1 MKKRDK
7 FSQLIIVT
15 ALLLLQLSILSGCAA
30 RRTITPDMPY
40 WKDADRKDIP
50 EPEGRDPGL
59 AWTSIKRSTFDQVR
73 QGINVER
80 NFRIISSNR
89 IESHNINSF
98 DEVPNS
104 TWFTNRHG
112 LFELSPEEIFQG
124 PVIGDGPDTAGAW
137 EVFRPKVGGAT
148 PGFWIKDSRGDQYI
162 IKFDPKGYPEMS
174 TAAAAMA
181 SRYFH
186 ACGYNVPE
194 ETIVY
199 WRQEKL
205 KIKPGATIK
214 ENGVK
219 REFTRADLDKIL
231 SDVEKEENGT
241 IRSLASR
248 IIEGKIKGPFSYS
261 GKRRDDPNDWCSHQN
276 RRELR
281 ALYVFA
287 SLVNHYD
294 TKDQN
299 TLDAYIEE
307 DGRHFLKHYL
317 IDFGST
323 FGADGTGPKPAIKGY
338 ANFVDL
344 RDMLV
349 STLTLG
355 LKTWGWEGG
364 GGVEHRS
371 IGYFE
376 SQIFQADKFDPIL
389 PNPAFEEMTYADAFW
404 AAKIVMSFDEE
415 DLRALIRAGKYSD
428 VQAEKYLLKTLL
440 ERQQKIGRHWFSK
453 VNPLDEFDFVNNDGA
468 IFIDFADLAVRHG
481 FEFEDETQYKYSVKY
496 KHQQK
501 LESPEFSSSQFVIS
515 EADVKILAESYSA
528 ATADNSDS
536 HLYEVLIST
545 KRGDS
550 YWTKDTALWLW
561 YHPDKNSFQ
570 LVGIEHRS

>member
-1 MKKRDK
+1 MKKNNK
-7 FSQLIIVT
+7 FSQLSIVI
-15 ALLLLQLSILSGCAA
+15 ALLLFLISMFSGCAA
-30 RRTITPDMPY
+30 RRAITPDMPY

-50 EPEGRDPGL
+50 EPKERDPAL
-59 AWTSIKRSTFDQVR
+59 AWTSINRSAFDQLK
-73 QGINVER
+73 QGVDVER
-80 NFRIISSNR
+80 NLRILSSNR
-89 IESHNINSF
+89 KESHNINSY

-124 PVIGDGPDTAGAW
+124 PVIGDGPDTSGIW

-148 PGFWIKDSRGDQYI
+148 PGFWIKDSKGDQYI
-162 IKFDPKGYPEMS
+162 IKFDPVGYPEMS

-199 WRQEKL
+199 WRPEKL
-205 KIKPGATIK
+205 NIKPGATIK
-214 ENGVK
+214 DYGVK
-219 REFTRADLDKIL
+219 REFTRADLDEICSEVHK
-231 SDVEKEENGT
+231 EKNGT
-241 IRSLASR
+241 IRSLASK
-248 IIEGKIKGPFSYS
+248 ILAGKIKGPFSYS
-261 GKRRDDPNDWCSHQN
+261 GRRKDDPNDWCNHHN

-287 SLVNHYD
+287 SFINHYD

-299 TLDAYIEE
+299 TLDTYVEE
-307 DGRHFLKHYL
+307 DGKHFLKHYL

-323 FGADGTGPKPAIKGY
+323 FGADGDGPKPPIKGY

-355 LKTWGWEGG
+355 LKTWSWESGG
-364 GGVEHRS
+364 RVEHRS

-376 SQIFQADKFDPIL
+376 SEIFQPDKFNPIV
-389 PNPAFEEMTYADAFW
+389 PNPAFEEMTNADAFW

-415 DLRALIRAGKYSD
+415 DLKALIKAGQYSD
-428 VQAEKYLLKTLL
+428 PQAEEYLLKTLL
-440 ERQQKIGRHWFSK
+440 ERQQKIGRHWFKK
-453 VNPLDEFDFVNNDGA
+453 VNPLDRFDFTQEDGA
-468 IFIDFADLAVRHG
+468 IFINFEDLAVKHG
-481 FEFEDETQYKYSVKY
+481 FEHDNETQYKYSIKY
-496 KHQQK
+496 KHVQK
-501 LESPEFSSSQFVIS
+501 LGSAEFSSSQFVIS
-515 EADVKILAESYSA
+515 AEDVKSLAKSYRA
-528 ATADNSDS
+528 PKVENSDS
-536 HLYEVLIST
+536 HLYEILIST
-545 KRGDS
+545 RRGES
-550 YWTKDTALWLW
+550 LWSKPAVIWLW

-570 LVGIEHRS
+570 MVRIEHRS

>member
-1 MKKRDK
+1 MKKKDK
-7 FSQLIIVT
+7 FSQLII
-15 ALLLLQLSILSGCAA
+15 AAGLLLLLLSLLSGCAA

-59 AWTSIKRSTFDQVR
+59 AWTSIKRSAFDQVR

-80 NFRIISSNR
+80 NFRILSSNR

-124 PVIGDGPDTAGAW
+124 PVIGDGPDTSAAW

-148 PGFWIKDSRGDQYI
+148 PGFWIEDSRGDQYI
-162 IKFDPKGYPEMS
+162 IKFDPMGYPEMS

-181 SRYFH
+181 SRFFH

-199 WRQEKL
+199 WRPEKL
-205 KIKPGATIK
+205 KIKPGAKIK

-219 REFTRADLDKIL
+219 REFTLADLDKIL

-241 IRSLASR
+241 IRSLASK

-261 GKRRDDPNDWCSHQN
+261 GKRRDDHNDWCSHQN

-323 FGADGTGPKPAIKGY
+323 FGADGDGPKPAIKGY

-355 LKTWGWEGG
+355 LKTWSWEKG

-376 SQIFQADKFDPIL
+376 SQIFQANKFDPII

-415 DLRALIRAGKYSD
+415 DLKALVRAGKYSD
-428 VQAEKYLLKTLL
+428 AQVEKYLLKTLL

-453 VNPLDEFDFVNNDGA
+453 VNPLDEFDFANSDGA
-468 IFIDFADLAVRHG
+468 ISINFTDLAVRHG
-481 FEFEDETQYKYSVKY
+481 FEYEDETQYKYSVRY
-496 KHQQK
+496 KHVQK
-501 LESPEFSSSQFVIS
+501 LESAEFGGSQFVIS
-515 EADVKILAESYSA
+515 ADDVKILAESYRA
-528 ATADNSDS
+528 AKVDNSES

-550 YWTKDTALWLW
+550 YWSKDTALWLW

>member
-1 MKKRDK
+1 MKKKDK

-15 ALLLLQLSILSGCAA
+15 GLLLLLLSLLSGCAA

-59 AWTSIKRSTFDQVR
+59 AWTSIKRSAFDQVR
-73 QGINVER
+73 QGVNVER
-80 NFRIISSNR
+80 NFRILASNR

-124 PVIGDGPDTAGAW
+124 PVIGDGPDTSAAW

-181 SRYFH
+181 SRFFH

-199 WRQEKL
+199 WRPEKL
-205 KIKPGATIK
+205 KIKPGAKIK

-241 IRSLASR
+241 IRSLASK
-248 IIEGKIKGPFSYS
+248 IIKGKIKGPFSYS
-261 GKRRDDPNDWCSHQN
+261 GKRRDDPNDWCRHEN

-323 FGADGTGPKPAIKGY
+323 FGADGDGPKPAIKGY

-355 LKTWGWEGG
+355 LKTWSWEKG

-376 SQIFQADKFDPIL
+376 SQIFEADKFDPIL

-415 DLRALIRAGKYSD
+415 DLKALVRAGKYSD
-428 VQAEKYLLKTLL
+428 AQAEKYLLKTLL

-453 VNPLDEFDFVNNDGA
+453 VNPLDEFDFANSDGS
-468 IFIDFADLAVRHG
+468 ISINFADLAVRHG
-481 FEFEDETQYKYSVKY
+481 FENEKETQYKYIIKY
-496 KHQQK
+496 KHVKK
-501 LESPEFSSSQFVIS
+501 LESAEFSSSQFVIS
-515 EADVKILAESYSA
+515 ESDVKILAESYRA
-528 ATADNSDS
+528 AKNENSDS
-536 HLYEVLIST
+536 HL
-545 KRGDS
+545 
-550 YWTKDTALWLW
+550 
-561 YHPDKNSFQ
+561 
-570 LVGIEHRS
+570 

>member
-7 FSQLIIVT
+7 FSQLIIAT
-15 ALLLLQLSILSGCAA
+15 ALLLLLLSILSGCAA

-59 AWTSIKRSTFDQVR
+59 AWTSIKRSAFDQVR

-80 NFRIISSNR
+80 NFRIILSNR

-124 PVIGDGPDTAGAW
+124 PVIGDGPDTAAAW

-199 WRQEKL
+199 WRPEKL

-214 ENGVK
+214 DDGVK

-231 SDVEKEENGT
+231 SDVEREENGT
-241 IRSLASR
+241 IRSLASK
-248 IIEGKIKGPFSYS
+248 IIEGKIKGPFSFS
-261 GKRRDDPNDWCSHQN
+261 GKRRDDPNDWCNHQN

-287 SLVNHYD
+287 SFVNHYD

-299 TLDAYIEE
+299 TLDTYIEE

-323 FGADGTGPKPAIKGY
+323 FGADGDGPKPAIKGY

-355 LKTWGWEGG
+355 LKTWPWEGG

-376 SQIFQADKFDPIL
+376 SQIFQANKFDPIV

-404 AAKIVMSFDEE
+404 AAKIIMSFDEE
-415 DLRALIRAGKYSD
+415 DLRALVRAGKYSD
-428 VQAEKYLLKTLL
+428 SQAEKYLLKTLL

-453 VNPLDEFDFVNNDGA
+453 VNPLDEFDFDNSDGA
-468 IFIDFADLAVRHG
+468 ILIDFEDLAVRHG
-481 FEFEDETQYKYSVKY
+481 FELEDETHYKYSVKY
-496 KHQQK
+496 QRLQK
-501 LESPEFSSSQFVIS
+501 LESAEFGGSQFVIS
-515 EADVKILAESYSA
+515 PKDVKILAASYRA
-528 ATADNSDS
+528 ATNENSDS
-536 HLYEVLIST
+536 HLYEILIST

-550 YWTKDTALWLW
+550 YWSKHTALWLW

>member
-1 MKKRDK
+1 MKKNNK
-7 FSQLIIVT
+7 FSQLSIVI
-15 ALLLLQLSILSGCAA
+15 ALLLFIISLLSGCAA
-30 RRTITPDMPY
+30 RRAITPDMPY

-50 EPEGRDPGL
+50 EPKERDPSL
-59 AWTSIKRSTFDQVR
+59 VWTSINRSTFDQIK
-73 QGINVER
+73 QGVDVER
-80 NFRIISSNR
+80 NWRVILSNKK
-89 IESHNINSF
+89 ESHNINSY

-124 PVIGDGPDTAGAW
+124 PVIGNGPDTAGAW

-148 PGFWIKDSRGDQYI
+148 PGFWIEDSKGNQYI
-162 IKFDPKGYPEMS
+162 IKFDPEGYPEMS
-174 TAAAAMA
+174 TAAAVMA

-199 WRQEKL
+199 WRPEKL

-214 ENGVK
+214 EDGVK
-219 REFTRADLDKIL
+219 REFTRVDLDKIL

-241 IRSLASR
+241 IRSMASK
-248 IIEGKIKGPFSYS
+248 IIAGKIKGPFSYS
-261 GKRRDDPNDWCSHQN
+261 GRRSDDANDWCSHQN

-287 SLVNHYD
+287 SFVNHYD
-294 TKDQN
+294 TKDHN
-299 TLDAYIEE
+299 TLDAYVEE

-323 FGADGTGPKPAIKGY
+323 FGADGDGPKPPIKGY

-355 LKTWGWEGG
+355 LKTWSWESGG
-364 GGVEHRS
+364 GIEHRS

-376 SQIFQADKFDPIL
+376 SEIFEPNKFNPIV
-389 PNPAFEEMTYADAFW
+389 PNPAFEEMTNADAFW

-415 DLRALIRAGKYSD
+415 DLKALIRAGKYSD
-428 VQAEKYLLKTLL
+428 SQAEKYLLKTLL
-440 ERQQKIGRHWFSK
+440 ERQQKIGRHWFKK
-453 VNPLDEFDFVNNDGA
+453 VNPLDGFDFANIDGA
-468 IFIDFADLAVRHG
+468 ISINFTDLAVRHG
-481 FEFEDETQYKYSVKY
+481 FEYEEETLYKYSINY
-496 KHQQK
+496 RHRQQ
-501 LESPEFSSSQFVIS
+501 LASAEFSGSQFVIS
-515 EADVKILAESYSA
+515 AEDVKSLAESYRA
-528 ATADNSDS
+528 AKGDNSDS
-536 HLYEVLIST
+536 HLYEILIST

-550 YWTKDTALWLW
+550 YWSKHTALWLW